1 MLMTMS
7 QKTLN
12 LEQNSNKHADLTII
26 YPPGTGG
33 QFLRMQICEHLGIEQ
48 PYTISAHNEYRPV
61 KFNRPQDQTSIE
73 AFHFKDINENAIEK
87 YTPAIIVVYNPAN
100 FWIVETLRQIKAD
113 DYTYSQNVNVPI
125 ATKQKAFKILQD
137 TKSLIGKLKP
147 ALVVQWEK
155 LFADLEVKP
164 LCDFVGIEDIASF
177 RLQCKEYHAKNMELI
192 NMYK

>member
-1 MLMTMS
+1 MHMTMS
-7 QKTLN
+7 QKIQN

-61 KFNRPQDQTSIE
+61 KFNRSQDQTTIE

-87 YTPAIIVVYNPAN
+87 YTPAIIVIYNPAN
-100 FWIVETLRQIKAD
+100 FWIVETLRQIKAGNTD
-113 DYTYSQNVNVPI
+113 QNINVHV
-125 ATKQKAFKILQD
+125 ATQQKALKTLQN
-137 TKSLIGKLKP
+137 TKNLIGKLKP

-155 LFADLEVKP
+155 LFADLEVQP
-164 LCDFVGIEDIASF
+164 LCDFVGIEDVASF

>member
-1 MLMTMS
+1 MHMTMS
-7 QKTLN
+7 QKIQN

-61 KFNRPQDQTSIE
+61 KFNRSQDQTTIE

-87 YTPAIIVVYNPAN
+87 YTPAIIVIYNPAN
-100 FWIVETLRQIKAD
+100 FWIVETPRQIKAGN
-113 DYTYSQNVNVPI
+113 TGQNINVHV
-125 ATKQKAFKILQD
+125 ATQQKALKTLQN
-137 TKSLIGKLKP
+137 TKNLIGKLKP

-155 LFADLEVKP
+155 LFADLEVQP
-164 LCDFVGIEDIASF
+164 LCDFVGIEDVTSF

>member
-1 MLMTMS
+1 MTMS
-7 QKTLN
+7 QKIQN

-61 KFNRPQDQTSIE
+61 KFNRSQDQTTIE

-87 YTPAIIVVYNPAN
+87 YTPAIIVIYNPAN
-100 FWIVETLRQIKAD
+100 FWIVETLRQIKAGN
-113 DYTYSQNVNVPI
+113 TGQNINVHV
-125 ATKQKAFKILQD
+125 ATQQKALKTLQN
-137 TKSLIGKLKP
+137 TKNLIGKLKP

-155 LFADLEVKP
+155 LFADLEVQP
-164 LCDFVGIEDIASF
+164 LCDFVGIEDVASF

>member
-1 MLMTMS
+1 MS
-7 QKTLN
+7 QKIQN

-61 KFNRPQDQTSIE
+61 KFNRSQDQTTIE
-73 AFHFKDINENAIEK
+73 AFHFKDINESAIEK
-87 YTPAIIVVYNPAN
+87 YTPAIIVIYNPAN
-100 FWIVETLRQIKAD
+100 FWIVETLRQIKAGN
-113 DYTYSQNVNVPI
+113 TGQNINVHV
-125 ATKQKAFKILQD
+125 ATQQKALKTLQN
-137 TKSLIGKLKP
+137 TKNLIGKLKP

-155 LFADLEVKP
+155 LFADLEVQP
-164 LCDFVGIEDIASF
+164 LCDFVGIEDVASF

>member
-1 MLMTMS
+1 MHMTMS
-7 QKTLN
+7 QKIQN

-61 KFNRPQDQTSIE
+61 KFNRSQDQTTIE
-73 AFHFKDINENAIEK
+73 AFHFKDINESAIEK
-87 YTPAIIVVYNPAN
+87 YTPAIIVIYNPAN
-100 FWIVETLRQIKAD
+100 FWIVETLRQIKAGN
-113 DYTYSQNVNVPI
+113 TGQNINVHV
-125 ATKQKAFKILQD
+125 ATQQKALKTLQN
-137 TKSLIGKLKP
+137 TKNLIGKLKP

-155 LFADLEVKP
+155 LFADLEVQP
-164 LCDFVGIEDIASF
+164 LCDFVGIEDVASF

>member
-1 MLMTMS
+1 MHMTMS
-7 QKTLN
+7 QKIQN

-48 PYTISAHNEYRPV
+48 SYTISAHNEYRPV
-61 KFNRPQDQTSIE
+61 KFNRSQDQTTIE

-87 YTPAIIVVYNPAN
+87 YTPAIIVIYNPAN
-100 FWIVETLRQIKAD
+100 FWIVETLRQIKAGN
-113 DYTYSQNVNVPI
+113 TGQNINVHV
-125 ATKQKAFKILQD
+125 ATQQKALKTLQN
-137 TKSLIGKLKP
+137 TKNLIGKLKP

-155 LFADLEVKP
+155 LFADLEVQP
-164 LCDFVGIEDIASF
+164 LCDFVGIEDVASF

>member
-1 MLMTMS
+1 MHMTMS
-7 QKTLN
+7 QKIQN

-61 KFNRPQDQTSIE
+61 KFNRSQDQTTIE

-87 YTPAIIVVYNPAN
+87 YTPAIIVIYNPAN
-100 FWIVETLRQIKAD
+100 FWIVETLRQIKAGN
-113 DYTYSQNVNVPI
+113 TGQNINVHV
-125 ATKQKAFKILQD
+125 ATQQKALKTLQN
-137 TKSLIGKLKP
+137 TKNLIGKLKP

-155 LFADLEVKP
+155 LFADLEVQP
-164 LCDFVGIEDIASF
+164 LCDFVGIEDVASF

>member
-1 MLMTMS
+1 MYKR
-7 QKTLN
+7 Q
-12 LEQNSNKHADLTII
+12 
-26 YPPGTGG
+26 
-33 QFLRMQICEHLGIEQ
+33 
-48 PYTISAHNEYRPV
+48 
-61 KFNRPQDQTSIE
+61 
-73 AFHFKDINENAIEK
+73 
-87 YTPAIIVVYNPAN
+87 VYNPAN

>member
-1 MLMTMS
+1 MHMTMS
-7 QKTLN
+7 QKIQN

-61 KFNRPQDQTSIE
+61 KFNRSQDQTTIE
-73 AFHFKDINENAIEK
+73 AFHFKDINESAIEK
-87 YTPAIIVVYNPAN
+87 YTPAIIVIYNPAN
-100 FWIVETLRQIKAD
+100 FWIVETLRQIKAGN
-113 DYTYSQNVNVPI
+113 TGQNINVHV
-125 ATKQKAFKILQD
+125 ATQQKALKTLQN
-137 TKSLIGKLKP
+137 TKNLIGKLKP

-155 LFADLEVKP
+155 LFADLEVQP
-164 LCDFVGIEDIASF
+164 LCDFVGIEDVASF

-192 NMYK
+192 NTYK

>member
-1 MLMTMS
+1 MHMTMS
-7 QKTLN
+7 QKIQN

-61 KFNRPQDQTSIE
+61 KFNRSQDQTTIE

-87 YTPAIIVVYNPAN
+87 YTPAIIVIYNPAN
-100 FWIVETLRQIKAD
+100 FWIVETLRQIKAGN
-113 DYTYSQNVNVPI
+113 TGQNINVHV
-125 ATKQKAFKILQD
+125 ATQQKALKTLQN
-137 TKSLIGKLKP
+137 TKNLIGKLKP

-155 LFADLEVKP
+155 LFADLEVQP
-164 LCDFVGIEDIASF
+164 LCDFVGIEDVASF

-192 NMYK
+192 NTYK

>member
-1 MLMTMS
+1 MHMTMS
-7 QKTLN
+7 QKIQN

-61 KFNRPQDQTSIE
+61 KFNRSQDQTTIE

-87 YTPAIIVVYNPAN
+87 YTPAIIVIYNPAN
-100 FWIVETLRQIKAD
+100 FWIVETLRQIKAGN
-113 DYTYSQNVNVPI
+113 TGQNTNVHV
-125 ATKQKAFKILQD
+125 ATQQKALKTLQN
-137 TKSLIGKLKP
+137 TKNLIGKLKP

-155 LFADLEVKP
+155 LFADLEVQP
-164 LCDFVGIEDIASF
+164 LCDFVGIEDVASF